1 MKREDCFKITNLFD
15 KLDDLQKCLPDV
27 LLAPDYSLI
36 YKGGALKKLE
46 RTVPPRVT
54 GRLVEG
60 LETALF
66 SEISRVRS
74 EPNRLRAE
82 TEEVASTPCSQTVAS
97 VRHMRAKD
105 KAIFELVFD
114 RQDVIALAF
123 LKS

>member
-1 MKREDCFKITNLFD
+1 MKREDCFKITNLFN

-46 RTVPPRVT
+46 RTVPPRLT

-60 LETALF
+60 LATALF
-66 SEISRVRS
+66 FEISRVRS
-74 EPNRLRAE
+74 ELNRPGAE
-82 TEEVASTPCSQTVAS
+82 TEEVALTPSSQTVAA

-105 KAIFELVFD
+105 KGIFELVFN
-114 RQDVIALAF
+114 RQSVIALAF